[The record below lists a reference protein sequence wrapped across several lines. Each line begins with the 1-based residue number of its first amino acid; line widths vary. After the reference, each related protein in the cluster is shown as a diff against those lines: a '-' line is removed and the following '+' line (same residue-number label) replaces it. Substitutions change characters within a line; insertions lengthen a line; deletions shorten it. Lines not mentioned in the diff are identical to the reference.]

1 MYQTEN
7 QMSLMYLRFWRG
19 KISIADIGSSLFY
32 TPYKHSYHQTLD
44 LSAITEI
51 CKDNPR
57 PLLVS

>member
-1 MYQTEN
+1 
-7 QMSLMYLRFWRG
+7 MSLMYLRFWRG

-32 TPYKHSYHQTLD
+32 TPYKPSYHQTLD

-51 CKDNPR
+51 RKDNPR